1 MDFFHAEVSF
11 IRMAVELIFPINS
24 LKSQDHTA
32 FAAVLKSGI
41 DWSVLPAASPS
52 RDTLPH
58 DIFTGGIRVKCTDQE
73 FFIQKTPAAAILVNF
88 HGQFTRQRRILRRTS
103 VSFSVYSRNTA
114 VAIMNKAGSRPV
126 SNDEV
131 QPKMQAR
138 TSLRSV
144 S

>member
-1 MDFFHAEVSF
+1 
-11 IRMAVELIFPINS
+11 MAVELIFPINS

-73 FFIQKTPAAAILVNF
+73 FFIQKTPAASFLVNF
-88 HGQFTRQRRILRRTS
+88 HGQFTRQRRILRQDQRL
-103 VSFSVYSRNTA
+103 FFRIQQEHRRRDHEQSRITPR
-114 VAIMNKAGSRPV
+114 VKR
-126 SNDEV
+126 
-131 QPKMQAR
+131 
-138 TSLRSV
+138 
-144 S
+144 